1 MLQDFYFFPDG
12 LGMDSFQ
19 NSVLQQRWDSDDGT
33 DQYLC
38 NTHNMSSSHTFRLTF
53 TCSVI
58 TQYLCPTET
67 KDYKLYPGMELEQ
80 KIWDVLC
87 KQTSFPST
95 MYVHGYMHRKNGHFQ
110 NLLPR
115 DILENEYQMQELDTT
130 VTNWERSLRNSKLRR
145 YK

>member
-1 MLQDFYFFPDG
+1 MLQHFYFLPGG

-19 NSVLQQRWDSDDGT
+19 NSVLQMRWDSDDGT

-38 NTHNMSSSHTFRLTF
+38 KIRNMSSSHTFRLIF
-53 TCSVI
+53 TSSVI
-58 TQYLCPTET
+58 TQYLRTIEI

-80 KIWDVLC
+80 KIWNVLC

-95 MYVHGYMHRKNGHFQ
+95 MSVHRYMNRMNDHFQ

-115 DILENEYQMQELDTT
+115 DILGNKHPYAGTGD
-130 VTNWERSLRNSKLRR
+130 NSD
-145 YK
+145 